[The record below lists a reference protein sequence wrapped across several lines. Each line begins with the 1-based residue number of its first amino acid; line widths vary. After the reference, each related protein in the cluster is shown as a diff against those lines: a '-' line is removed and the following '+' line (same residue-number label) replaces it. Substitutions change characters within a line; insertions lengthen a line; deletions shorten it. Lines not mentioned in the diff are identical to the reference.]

1 MPSSCSLSLSL
12 ALALSFFFC
21 HPAISVSLS
30 FPALFS
36 LSELE
41 NGFFFS
47 FLFFFFFWST
57 VRRNKGEYDYW
68 FSARRGL
75 IGKQAVVIRTRVMA
89 SNVNLSRAISSSLPS
104 RHVCTTQS
112 HAGDNGGDVCAGMNV
127 APLRQKIGW
136 MFVLLW
142 MMLSE
147 HPCEIVIY
155 PLVLLF
161 QALFPLEVDFIA
173 WCRDSIPVGQ
183 FCRKNR
189 SCRVFVRSFVQSRF
203 WYVIQRLIM

>member
-1 MPSSCSLSLSL
+1 M
-12 ALALSFFFC
+12 A
-21 HPAISVSLS
+21 
-30 FPALFS
+30 
-36 LSELE
+36 
-41 NGFFFS
+41 FS
-47 FLFFFFFWST
+47 FLFFSFFFFWST

-112 HAGDNGGDVCAGMNV
+112 HAGDNGGGVCAGMNV